1 MVFVSNWNAYIYV
14 YFKHLL
20 IAYVQ
25 YLCKIM
31 AMELSGTDI
40 QYISTVKTQHMQGP
54 DVHYNWVI
62 PGYMF
67 RLLNG
72 YLQANI

>member
-1 MVFVSNWNAYIYV
+1 
-14 YFKHLL
+14 
-20 IAYVQ
+20 
-25 YLCKIM
+25 M